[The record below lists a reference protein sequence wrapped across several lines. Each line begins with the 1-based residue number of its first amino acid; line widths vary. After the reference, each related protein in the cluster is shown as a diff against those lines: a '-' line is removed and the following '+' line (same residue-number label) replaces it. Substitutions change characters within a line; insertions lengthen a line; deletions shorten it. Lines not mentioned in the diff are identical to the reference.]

1 MNLAIEYLTRTKLSQ
16 QLLKTPCSLFLNNV
30 FDKNPLVV
38 TIQNCYGKP
47 QEVVVKHW
55 QLGKVAP
62 DRVLPPVEEF
72 VVNREDM
79 FTSPFVVLD
88 DYNIMDYAVSPYPV
102 QAKQSA
108 DEPYATTQEKRYHE
122 CLDSFF
128 CTPANECKRRNWL
141 WKSFVNSFFPD
152 TMKSDFGSL
161 TAEHQRDAVQNLC
174 PLPWKGWCMW
184 LTHMLCDTQSP
195 VAAELAFGPIYRE
208 RLKTNELYQQ
218 MIKPLPKATA
228 KTKRVDLSNSWVAL
242 SHAATGG
249 WTTLTYS

>member
-88 DYNIMDYAVSPYPV
+88 DYNIMDYAVSRILSKQNKVPTTREVVVKHWQLGKVAPDRVLPPVEEFVVNREDMFTSPFVVLDDYNIMDYAVSPYPV

-108 DEPYATTQEKRYHE
+108 DEPYATTQEK
-122 CLDSFF
+122 
-128 CTPANECKRRNWL
+128 
-141 WKSFVNSFFPD
+141 
-152 TMKSDFGSL
+152 
-161 TAEHQRDAVQNLC
+161 
-174 PLPWKGWCMW
+174 
-184 LTHMLCDTQSP
+184 
-195 VAAELAFGPIYRE
+195 I
-208 RLKTNELYQQ
+208 
-218 MIKPLPKATA
+218 
-228 KTKRVDLSNSWVAL
+228 
-242 SHAATGG
+242 
-249 WTTLTYS
+249 